1 VENRLIFPARVRL
14 ETPSN
19 HPKTPVYLLLETN
32 GDLAVYEGEYPNK
45 VNLLWTGTRTAAG
58 CGTPTMFRWRYYF
71 TIKIGGQVVST
82 QEDVKSGASYEAY
95 FQLRGRYYTNELN
108 VTKSERVGPW

>member
-1 VENRLIFPARVRL
+1 
-14 ETPSN
+14 
-19 HPKTPVYLLLETN
+19 LLLETN

-71 TIKIGGQVVST
+71 TIKIGGKWSAPKKMLRAELPMKLT
-82 QEDVKSGASYEAY
+82 SNSGGDIIRMS
-95 FQLRGRYYTNELN
+95 
-108 VTKSERVGPW
+108 